1 VEGRA
6 LAQRSVE
13 CLNGRRQKWREWL
26 LGAAKQGW
34 SLRGTIDESIGVDV
48 GGSFADSV
56 LCDMNTG
63 QVPISAKIMS

>member
-1 VEGRA
+1 MKA
-6 LAQRSVE
+6 
-13 CLNGRRQKWREWL
+13 
-26 LGAAKQGW
+26 
-34 SLRGTIDESIGVDV
+34 IGVDV